1 MVEIALDDVSVGY
14 TTERGD
20 ARVAVLDAFTLHV
33 ASGELLALV
42 GPSGSGKTTVLRTIA
57 GLQRPHTGT
66 VTIDGEGVDHLTPGE
81 RDVAM
86 VAQSTTLLAHLS
98 VEDNLGFAL
107 RLRDV
112 PQGETNA
119 RVRAEARVLGLW
131 SKLRRRPRELSSGQ
145 RRMTALGKATARVP
159 RVFLFDEPL
168 AGLDARERDRV
179 RRQLRD
185 LQRGMGITT
194 IYVTHDQRDAMALA
208 DRIAIMDRGRIVQI
222 GATQDVYA
230 DPTNLFVAQFL
241 STPPLGVF
249 RGHHNDDGTTSWID
263 TDGTAL
269 RLHPSQRAA
278 LRRHRVRGEVVVG
291 LRSAAVALDPADGGA
306 GRDRD
311 SDDGPTEDGW
321 TRPVSAVVARLEPL
335 GATTTVEL
343 RPAGAAQRTWCL
355 YTSVPPTRRMTV
367 GDAVTATV
375 DLQRAFVFDAASGA
389 RLFPPRST

>member
-1 MVEIALDDVSVGY
+1 MVEIALDDVSVGF

-20 ARVAVLDAFTLHV
+20 ARVAALDGLTLHV

-57 GLQRPHTGT
+57 GVQRQQTGT
-66 VTIDGEGVDHLTPGE
+66 VAIDGENVDHLTPGE

-86 VAQSTTLLAHLS
+86 VAQSTTLLAHLT

-112 PQGETNA
+112 SQHETSA

-131 SKLRRRPRELSSGQ
+131 SKLRRRPRQLSSGQ

-222 GATQDVYA
+222 GASHDVYA
-230 DPTNLFVAQFL
+230 DPANLFVAQFL
-241 STPPLGVF
+241 STPPLGML
-249 RGHHNDDGTTSWID
+249 RGRLNDDGTTAYVDIE
-263 TDGTAL
+263 GTAL
-269 RLHPSQRAA
+269 RLHPSQRTA
-278 LRRHRVRGEVVVG
+278 LRHHREVIVG
-291 LRSAAVALDPADGGA
+291 LRAAAVVLDLPDRDADG
-306 GRDRD
+306 DRAD
-311 SDDGPTEDGW
+311 HRAPHGW
-321 TRPVSAVVARLEPL
+321 TRPVSAVVTRLEPL
-335 GATTTVEL
+335 GASTTVEL
-343 RPAGAAQRTWCL
+343 RPAGATRNASRL
-355 YTSVPPTRRMTV
+355 YISAAPTTPLAV
-367 GDAVTATV
+367 GDTVTAMV
-375 DLQRAFVFDAASGA
+375 DLQQAFVFDATSGA